1 MIAKLPPFVKNR
13 ARTRIVCTIGPA
25 TGDVNRLKALIRAG
39 MSVARLNLSHGTP
52 DEHRQYVAAIRKA
65 SQEADVPIGI
75 LADLPGPKYRV
86 GKTDPA
92 HSEELDGQIGVR
104 INARDPFILTSQ
116 EVATTNG
123 QAMVWPAGIHRDV
136 KERSQIL
143 IDEGAT
149 ELRVNHVDGE
159 EVHCTVRRG
168 GLIQDLKAV
177 TVPGTTS
184 TLDYFTKETVE
195 ALNFAIDADVD
206 FVGLSYIRN
215 ADDLNAVRNRLADAG
230 RGPALVAKIEIREAV
245 ANLEEIL
252 NETDVIMVAR
262 GDLGVEMPL
271 HLVPTVQKR
280 MIRMANE
287 VGKPVITA
295 TQMLES
301 MRDNPYP
308 TRAEATDVYNAV
320 RDGTDAVMLS
330 AETSIGRY
338 PIAAVRFMARVS
350 KRAERFLETEMLRD
364 RRMNIV
370 EKEGRNAQID
380 SIIAYDAATTA
391 DRLRSKAIITFT
403 ESGTTAA
410 RVAAFRPRTPILALS
425 PYAVTAAKLSMR
437 WGITSVLVD
446 AMHDLNEMFRFASDI
461 SQDLGYAKHGDSIV
475 VVAGLPIGY
484 SGSTN
489 LLRVIRVPEQ
499 LESSQ
504 ASSRLYR
511 ETLRQDEL
519 HEAREARK
527 S

>member
-1 MIAKLPPFVKNR
+1 METLPPFVKNR

-25 TGDVNRLKALIRAG
+25 TGEVSRVRALIRAG

-52 DEHRQYVAAIRKA
+52 DEHREYVSAVRTA
-65 SQEADVPIGI
+65 SEQTGVPIGI

-86 GKTDPA
+86 GKTDPSC
-92 HSEELDGQIGVR
+92 SEVEDGRLGVR
-104 INARDPFILTSQ
+104 VDTRDPFVLTSEQ
-116 EVATTNG
+116 VSTTNG
-123 QAMVWPAGIHRDV
+123 RAMVWPAGIHRDV
-136 KERSQIL
+136 KDRSQIL
-143 IDEGAT
+143 IDEGT
-149 ELRVNHVDGE
+149 VRLRVSHIDGE

-168 GLIQDLKAV
+168 GLIQDFKAV
-177 TVPGTTS
+177 TVPGSTS
-184 TLDYFTKETVE
+184 TLDYFTKETLE

-215 ADDLNAVRNRLADAG
+215 AHDLNAVRSRLADRG
-230 RGPALVAKIEIREAV
+230 RTPTLVAKIEIREAV
-245 ANLEEIL
+245 ANLDEIL
-252 NETDVIMVAR
+252 DVTDAIMVAR

-330 AETSIGRY
+330 AETSIGKH

-350 KRAERFLETEMLRD
+350 KRAESFLETEMLRD

-380 SIIAYDAATTA
+380 SIIAYDAASTA

-403 ESGTTAA
+403 ESGASAA

-425 PYAVTAAKLSMR
+425 PRASTAARLSMR
-437 WGITSVLVD
+437 WGITSLLVD
-446 AMHDLNEMFRFASDI
+446 SMQDLNEMFRFASDTA
-461 SQDLGYAKHGDSIV
+461 QDLGYAKHGDSIV
-475 VVAGLPIGY
+475 VVAGLPIGH

-489 LLRVIRVPEQ
+489 LMRVIRVPEQ
-499 LESSQ
+499 I
-504 ASSRLYR
+504 
-511 ETLRQDEL
+511 TD
-519 HEAREARK
+519 
-527 S
+527 